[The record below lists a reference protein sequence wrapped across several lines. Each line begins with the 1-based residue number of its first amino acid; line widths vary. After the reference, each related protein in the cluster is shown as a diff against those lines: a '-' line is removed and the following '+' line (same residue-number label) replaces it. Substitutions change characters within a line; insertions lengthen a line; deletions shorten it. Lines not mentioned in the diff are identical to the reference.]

1 VKLDWEARNIV
12 DILREHH
19 ADLIEASVK
28 LSEGGDFEGAYAID
42 DDIIIIEEFL
52 EKQFS
57 VKWYGKQ
64 FLRIPIKG

>member
-1 VKLDWEARNIV
+1 MRNWEERDIV
-12 DILREHH
+12 DILKEHH
-19 ADLIEASVK
+19 TDLRKASVE
-28 LSEGGDFEGAYAID
+28 LSDGGDYAGSDAID

-57 VKWYGKQ
+57 VKWYGTQ

>member
-1 VKLDWEARNIV
+1 MKLDWEARNIV

-42 DDIIIIEEFL
+42 DDIIIIEKL
-52 EKQFS
+52 KN
-57 VKWYGKQ
+57 
-64 FLRIPIKG
+64 L